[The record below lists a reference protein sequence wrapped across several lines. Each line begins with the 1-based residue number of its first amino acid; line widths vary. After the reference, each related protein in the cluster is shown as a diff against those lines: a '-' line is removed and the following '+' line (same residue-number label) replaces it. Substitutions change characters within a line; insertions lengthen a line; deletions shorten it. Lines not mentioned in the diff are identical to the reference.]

1 MKTLAK
7 LSFSLLLLF
16 VALVLNSGFAQAGS
30 NLDCVANSKGMKLKW
45 NSAWVKDNSDN
56 NTEYTVTGVTEVD
69 KIPLR
74 EVTLELRATGAAS
87 RTSRT
92 LVIDVEER
100 ARAVCE
106 RLFSETPPLRAF
118 RSTDN
123 IKYEELPFIRFTK
136 DGWLRDDF
144 DNSSELAVCQVGKLK
159 FACPKQDRERYFFTL
174 KTLETQLTILSGKS
188 N

>member
-1 MKTLAK
+1 MSILTLLR
-7 LSFSLLLLF
+7 LSILPPALLLSIG
-16 VALVLNSGFAQAGS
+16 VTPALAGS
-30 NLDCVANSKGMKLKW
+30 NLDCVANAKGMKLRW

-56 NTEYTVTGVTEVD
+56 NTEYNVITVSEVD
-69 KIPLR
+69 RIPLR
-74 EVTLELRATGAAS
+74 EVTLELRATGPANKS
-87 RTSRT
+87 SRT

-118 RSTDN
+118 RSSEN

-144 DNSSELAVCQVGKLK
+144 DNTTEVTICQVGKLK
-159 FACPKQDRERYFFTL
+159 FACPKSDRERYFFTL
-174 KTLETQLTILSGKS
+174 KTLESQLLILSGKS